1 MRQEAKVLQ
10 QKLSNDNQKE
20 DVFSIENEIWYTGQR
35 MMAGEVCFLS
45 AWAAFAARTATPGLQ
60 A

>member
-20 DVFSIENEIWYTGQR
+20 DVFSIENRIW
-35 MMAGEVCFLS
+35 
-45 AWAAFAARTATPGLQ
+45 
-60 A
+60 